1 MKKLK
6 LEALE
11 VTSFETTSV
20 QAEERGTVR
29 ANSGLGS
36 IQFPVTRKPE
46 ACPNT
51 AYLDCTLACS
61 IDDDTCF
68 APCP

>member
-11 VTSFETTSV
+11 VTSFDTTPV
-20 QAEERGTVR
+20 QAVARGTVD
-29 ANSGLGS
+29 ANS
-36 IQFPVTRKPE
+36 IQFPVTRKPAE
-46 ACPNT
+46 CPNT

-61 IDDDTCF
+61 FDDDTC
-68 APCP
+68 ATPCP

>member
-1 MKKLK
+1 MTKLK

-11 VTSFETTSV
+11 VTSFETTTI

-29 ANSGLGS
+29 ANS
-36 IQFPVTRKPE
+36 IPFPVTRKPAE
-46 ACPNT
+46 CPNT